1 MKYLSFLLLYLWCC
15 SSAHA
20 QAVKYQRL
28 FIHGKALPNTN
39 VYHRIDTVKYPN
51 IPSAVKKLLVQP
63 AGLFVSFKTNSTFIS
78 AKWCVTAKNVSL
90 NMTAIANK
98 GLDLY
103 IKKDNKWQFAGI
115 GRPSATCSEEKVV
128 ENMDNSVKECI
139 LYLPVWDEVK
149 NLEIGVSTDATIE
162 ELPNP
167 FQKKILVYGS
177 SIVQGASASRPG
189 MAYPARLS
197 RNTGLNFINLG
208 LSGNAKM
215 ESSVA
220 NMLSGIAADAY
231 ILDCVPNSLPVEIK
245 QRTAYLVNSI
255 RNKRPNAPII
265 VIQSVIREHGYWNQ
279 TAGNR
284 VKAQNEQIAE
294 EVANLQNNGVENL
307 YLITADNLLG
317 NDHEAT
323 IDGTHPSDLGFDRI
337 LQKLQPAISGILT
350 QHGIYDPVPVTPIS
364 TPVIITGYNADPRG
378 TNTGIPGTALG
389 SSGATHLG
397 GFDYMQFMA
406 TEDINFSETPYTVI
420 VNTNAGAAQ
429 TATPGYL
436 ENGWITGGMRTY
448 KFNLTSGEVKKGK
461 FFYVGG
467 MEKRINGSLNGVK
480 STDISETAPIVT
492 NRAKWIRAKAYTAEA
507 GDNNKSNSGASQ
519 PLGSIKVNAG
529 SAMALLPG
537 TGATAG
543 FAIFSGINVTENSI
557 PLDAIFLNV
566 GNGTNG
572 ITNANIYD
580 PVGGTGL
587 RVPNN
592 DLYSNVWQPFMG
604 QGTNNISKVMPS
616 PSDGQFCKLG
626 GVYDLETKTWTIAR
640 AANYFIPAQDAPL
653 SVIETGDVTVLPER
667 FSSFTGKLEDKSVKL
682 SWLTVSKQIDSHFN
696 VLRSANGK
704 EFVNIGTVQGNNNS
718 SKSISYGFIDNNPVQ
733 GVNYYKLE
741 QVGFDSA
748 ASNSKTI
755 YVTTETNKSTLSVY
769 TENDAIHVDAYS
781 LKDKKSKLVITDTSG
796 KKILQ
801 QGLELQKGY
810 NTAKIPTTL
819 HTGVYV
825 ATLQSDNEAISTKFI
840 K

>member
-1 MKYLSFLLLYLWCC
+1 MKYLSFLLLCVWCYT
-15 SSAHA
+15 SSHA
-20 QAVKYQRL
+20 QSVKYQKL

-51 IPSAVKKLLVQP
+51 IPLAVKNLLVQP
-63 AGLFVSFKTNSTFIS
+63 AGLFVSFKTNSAFIS

-115 GRPSATCSEEKVV
+115 GRPSATCSEGKLV
-128 ENMDNSVKECI
+128 ENMDNSVKECL

-149 NLEIGVSTDATIE
+149 NLEIGVSTDAILE

-197 RNTGLNFINLG
+197 RSTGLNFINLG

-231 ILDCVPNSLPVEIK
+231 ILDCVPNSLPVEIE

-255 RNKRPNAPII
+255 RNRRPNAPII

-279 TAGNR
+279 TVGNR

-323 IDGTHPSDLGFDRI
+323 IDGTHPNDLGFDRI
-337 LQKLQPAISGILT
+337 LQKLQPAILGILT
-350 QHGIYDPVPVTPIS
+350 QHGIYDPVPATPIS

-378 TNTGIPGTALG
+378 INTGIPGTALG

-406 TEDINFSETPYTVI
+406 TEDIDFSVTPYTVI
-420 VNTNAGAAQ
+420 VNTNAGLAQ

-436 ENGWITGGMRTY
+436 VNGWITGGMRTY
-448 KFNLTSGEVKKGK
+448 KLNLTSGEVKKDK

-480 STDISETAPIVT
+480 STDISETAPIAT
-492 NRAKWIRAKAYTAEA
+492 NRANWIRAKAYTAEV
-507 GDNNKSNSGASQ
+507 GDNNQHNNNAPQ
-519 PLGSIKVNAG
+519 PLGSIKVNSG

-572 ITNANIYD
+572 ITNANMYD
-580 PVGGTGL
+580 ATGGTGL

-604 QGTNNISKVMPS
+604 QGSNNISKVMPS

-626 GVYDLETKTWTIAR
+626 GVYDLETRTWTTAR
-640 AANYFIPAQDAPL
+640 SANYFIPAQNAPL
-653 SVIETGDVTVLPER
+653 SVIETGDVTVLPAR
-667 FSSFTGKLEDKSVKL
+667 FSSFTGKLENKSVKL
-682 SWLTVSKQIDSHFN
+682 SWMTVSEQNDNYFN
-696 VLRSANGK
+696 VLRSIDGK
-704 EFVNIGTVQGNNNS
+704 EFINIGTVRRNDKL
-718 SKSISYGFIDNNPVQ
+718 SKGTSYSFTDDTPIQ

-741 QVGFDSA
+741 QVGFDNGI
-748 ASNSKTI
+748 SNSRVI
-755 YVTTETNKSTLSVY
+755 YITTETNKSTLSVY
-769 TENDAIHVDAYS
+769 TKNDAIHVDTYS
-781 LKDKKSKLVITDTSG
+781 LKDKKSRLVITDISG

-810 NTAKIPTTL
+810 NTITIPATL
-819 HTGVYV
+819 PAGIYV
-825 ATLQSDNEAISTKFI
+825 ATLPSDSELISVKFI